1 MMMPKELP
9 SQSSYFYAKDIA
21 KADLLKYPE
30 ALIAHGSNLS
40 LTIGDLHGNS
50 LLLLYALIFHGIVK
64 MQVLD
69 YERFSKLYYLQGK
82 FLSQGQTPDRLL
94 KDIKEMRRILS
105 EMQWSSKHFKHVRLI
120 GDEFSD
126 RGQNDYFTF
135 LLLELILSNQI
146 QLSILVSNHG
156 IEFLSHF
163 ANEQGVLM
171 DCTIPAEQTC
181 SWFHFKALQDYLQA
195 QEQTDLMIDLMA
207 WVKNIYL
214 PALKLMDYELL
225 APQWRLMLYSHAPNS
240 IDRFLK
246 LFKAFSI
253 SSEFTNSFE
262 MASGIE
268 QLNIR
273 FQKLFMKS
281 FINFLGLFKNSE
293 TIFYQWIW
301 QRGYDNQNFT
311 HPHIQE
317 SILMI
322 HGHDNPKKHIKELI
336 CLDSQFGKSQ
346 NILEHQVRIF
356 AVSRGYT
363 IIMAYYQLLQAKA
376 LELKDAKTL
385 KYEVVMEILPLVAQL
400 QQMLDQKK
408 AWDQVYIYLDKLLT
422 ITRQSLPILMQ
433 KRLDSIKISSL
444 NFFNKPQHPSS
455 YLYML
460 HLQSDLIRIQAAIE
474 KDYQWSQNHQKFK
487 SIK

>member
-1 MMMPKELP
+1 MPKELP

-21 KADLLKYPE
+21 KAELLKCPQ
-30 ALIAHGSNLS
+30 AVIAHGSNLS

-64 MQVLD
+64 IQTTQ

-82 FLSQGQTPDRLL
+82 FLSQGQTPDRFL

-135 LLLELILSNQI
+135 LLLELILTKQI

-163 ANEQGVLM
+163 ANEQGVLF
-171 DCTIPAEQTC
+171 DCIIPSEQTC
-181 SWFHFKALQDYLQA
+181 SWFHFKALQDFLQLH
-195 QEQTDLMIDLMA
+195 EQTDLLINLTA

-225 APQWRLMLYSHAPNS
+225 SPQWCLMLYSHAPNG
-240 IDRFLK
+240 IDKFLK

-253 SSEFTNSFE
+253 SSEFNNSFE
-262 MASGIE
+262 MASAIE
-268 QLNIR
+268 QLNIQ
-273 FQKLFMKS
+273 FQKLFIKS

-293 TIFYQWIW
+293 SIFYQWIW
-301 QRGYDNQNFT
+301 QRGYENQNFK
-311 HPHIQE
+311 HPSIQE

-322 HGHDNPKKHIKELI
+322 HGHDNPKKQMKQLI
-336 CLDSQFGKSQ
+336 CLDSQWGKSQ

-356 AVSRGYT
+356 AVSRGHSL
-363 IIMAYYQLLQAKA
+363 IMAHYQLLQAKA
-376 LELKDAKTL
+376 LELKDAKTP
-385 KYEVVMEILPLVAQL
+385 KYEILIQILPLISQL
-400 QQMLDQKK
+400 EPMLAQKK
-408 AWDQVYIYLDKLLT
+408 PWDQVCIYLDKLLT
-422 ITRQSLPILMQ
+422 IIIQSLPVLIQ
-433 KRLDSIKISSL
+433 KRFDGIKISSC
-444 NFFNKPQHPSS
+444 NFFNKPQYPSS

-460 HLQSDLIRIQAAIE
+460 NLQSDLLGIQAAIE
-474 KDYQWSQNHQKFK
+474 KDYQWSQNYQKFK